1 MNLFFA
7 REFTSTNSARV
18 SGQEHLHLS
27 RVLRLREGDPI
38 LINDLKGAVYD
49 AVIHSIEKEATIC
62 TLREKLR
69 HFNEPPIPVTLALAV
84 MKNPGKMD
92 WVVEKGTELGMTA
105 FQPLLTKR
113 TVPSSVKI
121 ARLRTLAET
130 AVKQCLR
137 AVVPEIHEALIL
149 EQTLHAAAEHRLLVC
164 HEAAD
169 LSCTPE
175 NLSFDDKPITLFIGP
190 EGGFADEEVAL
201 FRDRGAE
208 ILSLGPR
215 RLRGETAA
223 IAALARVIARL
234 EHQNPSRDNQVS
246 DITNAEER
254 SRR

>member
-1 MNLFFA
+1 MNLFFSSHRIDA
-7 REFTSTNSARV
+7 TTTRIT
-18 SGQEHLHLS
+18 GQEHFHLS
-27 RVLRLREGDPI
+27 RVLRLRVGDAILLNDGEGI
-38 LINDLKGAVYD
+38 VYRAVLRRIEED
-49 AVIHSIEKEATIC
+49 ATTCAIEEAYSS
-62 TLREKLR
+62 
-69 HFNEPPIPVTLALAV
+69 FNEAPVPVVLALAV

-113 TVPSSVKI
+113 TVSSTVKI

-137 AVVPEIHEALIL
+137 AVVPAIHEATTL
-149 EQTLHAAAEHRLLVC
+149 EQTLHAAAGHRLLAC

-169 LSCTPE
+169 MTCTPE
-175 NLSFDDKPITLFIGP
+175 NLSFDDRPITLFIGP
-190 EGGFADEEVAL
+190 EGGFADEEVVL
-201 FRDRGAE
+201 FRACGAE

-234 EHQNPSRDNQVS
+234 ENRYPQGDGQVS
-246 DITNAEER
+246 DITKVVDKP
-254 SRR
+254 RR